1 MSWSYSESTGA
12 LTDPTGA
19 VIGTGYSGCGPG
31 YNNPADQGTDNVGPI
46 PQGAWLIGP
55 SFTHA
60 VAGPVTMRLT
70 PAAGTDPLGRDGFMI
85 HGDTQ
90 QHADDPTPENSA
102 SHGCIILAKTL
113 RLTIDASAD
122 KTLIVTA

>member
-1 MSWSYSESTGA
+1 VAWTYSQATGT
-12 LTDPTGA
+12 LIDPTGA

-46 PQGAWLIGP
+46 PQGVWIIGA

-60 VAGPVTMRLT
+60 VAGPITMRLT
-70 PAAGTDPLGRDGFMI
+70 PGAGTSSLGRDGFMI

-90 QHADDPTPENSA
+90 QHADDPTPGNSA
-102 SHGCIILAKTL
+102 SHGCIILAKAL
-113 RLTIDASAD
+113 RMSIDANPD
-122 KTLIVTA
+122 KALTVTP